1 MESAYD
7 YESPVIQG
15 LLDTDYYTF
24 TMMQAVLHQHPNVDV
39 EYNFIVRAK
48 EKLGH
53 LIPQLRDELEKL
65 AGLQMREGELRF
77 LFNPRFREYLTPITS
92 ASWACSASTCATSTS
107 AKSMAN

>member
-24 TMMQAVLHQHPNVDV
+24 TMMQAVLHQYPNVDV
-39 EYNFIVRAK
+39 EYNFIVRSR

-53 LIPQLRDELEKL
+53 LIPALRAELENM
-65 AGLQMREGELRF
+65 AGLQMR
-77 LFNPRFREYLTPITS
+77 
-92 ASWACSASTCATSTS
+92 
-107 AKSMAN
+107 

>member
-7 YESPVIQG
+7 YEAPVIQG

-39 EYNFIVRAK
+39 EYNFIVRSR

-53 LIPQLRDELEKL
+53 LIPALRDVQ
-65 AGLQMREGELRF
+65 GLVG
-77 LFNPRFREYLTPITS
+77 P
-92 ASWACSASTCATSTS
+92 
-107 AKSMAN
+107 